1 MRRVRESTVLV
12 TGASS
17 GIGRACALE
26 LGRRGALVYAASRRP
41 PDGMLAD
48 LRGELGSGARIEAL
62 SLDVDRAESVRE
74 AVARIASAGRLDS
87 VVHCAGFGVGGALED
102 AQDDEAKAIFE
113 TNLFGAHRVCREV
126 LPAMR
131 AQGGGTI
138 VLVSSI
144 GGRIGLP
151 FQGLYSATKFAL
163 EGLAEALSLEVRAYG
178 VRVVLVEPGDYRTAF
193 TDRRARVRGA
203 SGASVYRDAFSR
215 ALAVIERDERGAA
228 TPEPVARLVC
238 RVLEAR
244 RPRLRY
250 TVGPTMQRIAVQLK
264 KVLPSRAFESILA
277 DTYRVA
283 AKAPPPRRG
292 RTA

>member
-1 MRRVRESTVLV
+1 MRRVQESIVLV

-41 PDGMLAD
+41 SDELGAD
-48 LRGELGSGARIEAL
+48 LRRELGPGARIEAVR
-62 SLDVDRAESVRE
+62 LDVDRADSVRE
-74 AVARIASAGRLDS
+74 AVARISAAGRLDS
-87 VVHCAGFGVGGALED
+87 VVHCAGFGIGGALED
-102 AQDDEAKAIFE
+102 ASDDEACAILE
-113 TNLFGAHRVCREV
+113 TNLLGALRVCREV

-163 EGLAEALSLEVRAYG
+163 EGLAEALSLEVRAHG
-178 VRVVLVEPGDYRTAF
+178 IRVVLVEPGDFHTAF
-193 TDRRARVRGA
+193 TDRRTRLRNAGA
-203 SGASVYRDAFSR
+203 GSAYQEAFAR
-215 ALAVIERDERGAA
+215 ALEVIERDERGAR
-228 TPEPVARLVC
+228 TPEPVARLIC
-238 RVLEAR
+238 RILEAR

-250 TVGPTMQRIAVQLK
+250 TVGPAMQRAALQMK
-264 KVLPSRAFESILA
+264 KILPGRVFEAMLA
-277 DTYRVA
+277 ATYRVGDRSA
-283 AKAPPPRRG
+283 PRRG
-292 RTA
+292 RTT